1 MQTHTH
7 THTKKLAPSNVG
19 SRDIKVIIRSSNQ
32 QFQAEQANMTDKELI
47 PIPNKP
53 RERLTVILMVV
64 DQGRE
69 KILCIGAGNILC
81 FDFQTET

>member
-7 THTKKLAPSNVG
+7 KEASSQQAYG

-81 FDFQTET
+81 FDFQTQT